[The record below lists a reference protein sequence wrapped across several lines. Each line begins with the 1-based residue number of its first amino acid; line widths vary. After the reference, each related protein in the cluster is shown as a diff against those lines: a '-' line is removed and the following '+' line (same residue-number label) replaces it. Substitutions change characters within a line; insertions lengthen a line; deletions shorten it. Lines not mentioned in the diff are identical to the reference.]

1 MKRRDFI
8 TKAGIGGA
16 GAVAATTLAAPISGF
31 MDGRIDESMKARIKV
46 KLIDKKSNK
55 TILNDI
61 GESAGIE
68 VAGDFE
74 KLIK

>member
-1 MKRRDFI
+1 MENRLFLIKI
-8 TKAGIGGA
+8 KALREQ
-16 GAVAATTLAAPISGF
+16 ATTLAAPISGF

-46 KLIDKKSNK
+46 KLIDKKSNR

-61 GESAGIE
+61 GNSAGIE
-68 VAGDFE
+68 VAGDYE

>member
-1 MKRRDFI
+1 MENRLFLIKI
-8 TKAGIGGA
+8 KALREQ
-16 GAVAATTLAAPISGF
+16 ATTLAAPISGF

-46 KLIDKKSNK
+46 KLIDKKTNK

-61 GESAGIE
+61 GESSGIE